1 MNRAKKSEIVE
12 TGILAFVF
20 GCAFWM
26 SAEVTGF
33 IFGMVEGLLD
43 MM

>member
-20 GCAFWM
+20 GCAFWL
-26 SAEVTGF
+26 SAEIMDFV
-33 IFGMVEGLLD
+33 FGMASGLID